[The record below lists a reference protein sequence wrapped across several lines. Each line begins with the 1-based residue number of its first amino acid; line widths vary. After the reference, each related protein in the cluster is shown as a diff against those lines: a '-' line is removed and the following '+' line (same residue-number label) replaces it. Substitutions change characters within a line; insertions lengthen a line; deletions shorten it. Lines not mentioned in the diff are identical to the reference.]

1 MKFST
6 NHVLTVANQSTPT
19 FQLFKSV
26 SIHDEYFKIH
36 AGLMA
41 SKKDG
46 IHKYSHRTILT
57 I

>member
-41 SKKDG
+41 SKKTG
-46 IHKYSHRTILT
+46 YINIHTGRF
-57 I
+57 